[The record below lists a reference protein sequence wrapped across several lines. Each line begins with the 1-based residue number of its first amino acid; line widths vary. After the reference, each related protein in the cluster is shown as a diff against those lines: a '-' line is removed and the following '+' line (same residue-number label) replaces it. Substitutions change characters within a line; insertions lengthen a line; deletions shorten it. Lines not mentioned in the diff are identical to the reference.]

1 MRVGSGLVPEWLP
14 PTHHG
19 RPSPMLRYRTCRR
32 EEEGEGRGHATS
44 GTSDKR
50 VPLRR
55 HRWEEVEAEP

>member
-1 MRVGSGLVPEWLP
+1 MRVGSRLVSEWLP

-19 RPSPMLRYRTCRR
+19 HPSLMLRYRTCRR
-32 EEEGEGRGHATS
+32 EEEEGCGHATS

-55 HRWEEVEAEP
+55 HRWEKVEAEP